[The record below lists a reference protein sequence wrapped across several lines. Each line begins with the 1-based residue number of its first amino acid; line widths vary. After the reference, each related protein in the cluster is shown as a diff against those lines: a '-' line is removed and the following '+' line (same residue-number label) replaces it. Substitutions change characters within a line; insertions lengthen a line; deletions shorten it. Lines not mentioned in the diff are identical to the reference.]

1 MNFGTIV
8 LRGLFRRPVRTGL
21 TLVGIAVGI
30 GSVVALVGMAEGFKT
45 SWSKGMNVRKTDI
58 VVSNMGSTLT
68 PTPFSEEA
76 RNRIAHLPH
85 VQATSTLLVQLMG
98 IENASMMFVSAREWG
113 GYEWDNLKLVDGRMP
128 KDANERVVVLGKGAA
143 QTLGKKVGDP
153 LQIETEQLTVA
164 GIVDGG
170 ALVENGSVILS
181 LPLLQSITEN
191 QGKINVIDIRAD
203 ASASEADLKQLCQE
217 INRLVPEAAAVS
229 ASENISSSQGYR
241 FINAMSWATSLL
253 AVLAG
258 VLGVM
263 NTMLMAVLERTH
275 EFSVLLA
282 IGWRRSRIIR
292 MVLAESAVLGFLGGI
307 GGVLLGVV
315 GAKILQQTPTIRGL
329 LEPDLSPGLI
339 GVAIAIATAVGI
351 ISGVYPAWRSSRL
364 TPSHAL
370 HV

>member
-1 MNFGTIV
+1 MTFFTIV
-8 LRGLFRRPVRTGL
+8 MRGLFRRPIRTSL

-45 SWSKGMNVRKTDI
+45 SWSKGMNVRQTDI
-58 VVSNMGSTLT
+58 VVSNMGTTLT
-68 PTPFSEEA
+68 PTPFSEA
-76 RNRIAHLPH
+76 SRDKIAQLPNI
-85 VQATSTLLVQLMG
+85 QATSMLLVQLMG
-98 IENASMMFVSAREWG
+98 IESASMMFVSAREWG
-113 GYEWDNLKLVDGRMP
+113 AYEWDNLKILEGRLP
-128 KDANERVVVLGKGAA
+128 LDANERAVVLGKGAA
-143 QTLGKKVGDP
+143 QTLGKKIGDP
-153 LQIETEQLTVA
+153 IQIEADQLTVT

-181 LPLLQSITEN
+181 LPLLQSITANE
-191 QGKINVIDIRAD
+191 GKINVIDIRVD
-203 ASASEADLKQLCQE
+203 PSVSEAGIKQLCQE
-217 INRLVPEAAAVS
+217 IDKRIPEAGAIA
-229 ASENISSSQGYR
+229 ASEHIGQSQGYR

-282 IGWRRSRIIR
+282 IGWRRARIIW
-292 MVLAESAVLGFLGGI
+292 MVVCESAVLGFLGGVL
-307 GGVLLGVV
+307 GVLLGVI
-315 GAKILQQTPTIRGL
+315 GAKLLQNAPSIRGL

-339 GVAIAIATAVGI
+339 TIAILIATVVGI
-351 ISGVYPAWRSSRL
+351 MSGVYPAWRSSRL

-370 HV
+370 NA

>member
-1 MNFGTIV
+1 M
-8 LRGLFRRPVRTGL
+8 RTGL

-30 GSVVALVGMAEGFKT
+30 GSVVALVGMAQGFKT
-45 SWSKGMNVRKTDI
+45 SWSKGMNARKTDI
-58 VVSNMGSTLT
+58 VVSNMGTALT
-68 PTPFSEEA
+68 PTPFSASAQE
-76 RNRIAHLPH
+76 RINLLPH
-85 VQATSTLLVQLMG
+85 VQASSTLLVQLMG
-98 IENASMMFVSAREWG
+98 VENASMILVSAREWG
-113 GYEWDNLKLVDGRMP
+113 GYEWENLKVLEGRLP
-128 KDANERVVVLGKGAA
+128 TDANEHAVVLGRNAA

-153 LQIETEQLTVA
+153 IQIETEQLTVT

-181 LPLLQSITEN
+181 LPLLQQITQNE
-191 QGKINVIDIRAD
+191 GKVNVIDVRVD
-203 ASASEADLKQLCQE
+203 PSATAEDIKKLCGE
-217 INRLVPEAAAVS
+217 IDKLVPEASAVA
-229 ASENISSSQGYR
+229 ASEHIGESQAYK

-263 NTMLMAVLERTH
+263 NTMLMAVLERVH

-282 IGWRRSRIIR
+282 IGWHRGRIIR
-292 MVLAESAVLGFLGGI
+292 MVLCESALLGFFGGVI
-307 GGVLLGVV
+307 GVLLGIV
-315 GAKILQQTPTIRGL
+315 GAGLVKGVPAIRGL
-329 LEPDLSPGLI
+329 LEPDINFELI
-339 GVAIAIATAVGI
+339 VVAIVIATIIGI